1 MSICIKIRKNIAA
14 RLLGKDYIILR
25 SEEYNRI
32 RTEFDQKIAELEKRL
47 ESVLIDEAEYRFLKH
62 FAATLVTLEKRLHDS
77 DNADEILQATFR
89 AACEFYEADWAGF
102 LELDIVNDNVLGN
115 LPWFLEQAQKDG
127 LIEMY
132 GDEEYEEE
140 EECEDE

>member
-1 MSICIKIRKNIAA
+1 MSKQYALITGEP
-14 RLLGKDYIILR
+14 LTDF
-25 SEEYNRI
+25 E
-32 RTEFDQKIAELEKRL
+32 Q
-47 ESVLIDEAEYRFLKH
+47 SVLKM
-62 FAATLVTLEKRLHDS
+62 LHDVAETGYTPKAMVGAILS
-77 DNADEILQATFR
+77 DSDEVMTFYHNATMQDMMVAK
-89 AACEFYEADWAGF
+89 GF

-140 EECEDE
+140 EECEDDDD